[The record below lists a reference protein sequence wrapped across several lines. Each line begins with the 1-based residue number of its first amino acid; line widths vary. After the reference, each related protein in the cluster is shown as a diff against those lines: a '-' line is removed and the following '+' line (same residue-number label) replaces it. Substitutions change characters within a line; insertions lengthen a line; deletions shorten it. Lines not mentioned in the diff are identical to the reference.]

1 MKEVNLFGVF
11 LSPFLLWG
19 TVAFLLLLL
28 LRSLLGRLGVYAH
41 VWHRPLF
48 DLSLYLI
55 LFAILVLLARSLLL

>member
-1 MKEVNLFGVF
+1 MKEIDFFGVF

-19 TVAFLLLLL
+19 TVAFGLLLL
-28 LRSLLGRLGVYAH
+28 LRALLGRTGLYAH

-55 LFAILVLLARSLLL
+55 ILALLVYVARRLSL